1 MMANM
6 AEIHK
11 EIEIFKKFN
20 VDKYL
25 TSLGL
30 YVNPDYRSRGIAK
43 ELLKVRPQIMRN
55 LGLTLTVT
63 TFSAIGSQ
71 KAAKSVGFEE
81 IFVISYE
88 ELKNRSPGFD
98 FINKFSDIFKIM
110 ALKL

>member
-1 MMANM
+1 MANM
-6 AEIHK
+6 AVIHK
-11 EIEIFKKFN
+11 EIDIFTNFN

-30 YVNPDYRSRGIAK
+30 CVNPEYRYRGIAQ
-43 ELLKVRPQIMRN
+43 ELLKTRPQIMKN

-88 ELKNRSPGFD
+88 DLKSRGFD
-98 FINKFSDIFKIM
+98 FVNDFSDVYKIM